1 MRNPIE
7 QTFGYMKRCF
17 SIMEKRLDRS
27 PKVAGQ
33 IFIACACLH
42 NIAMQKG
49 DVYFDN
55 GKIVNLNNDVIVT
68 PPERRITSEASNVM
82 GRHIRSQMML
92 SLTRR

>member
-1 MRNPIE
+1 MHNPIE

-33 IFIACACLH
+33 IFIVCTCLH

-68 PPERRITSEASNVM
+68 PPERRTTSEASNVM

-92 SLTRR
+92 SLTHC